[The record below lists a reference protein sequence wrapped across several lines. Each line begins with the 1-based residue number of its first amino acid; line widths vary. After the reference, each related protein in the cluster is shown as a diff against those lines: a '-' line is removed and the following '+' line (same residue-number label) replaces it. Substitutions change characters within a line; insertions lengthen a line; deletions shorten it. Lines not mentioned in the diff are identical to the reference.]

1 MNRILGHDKHR
12 HALQSA
18 AAAGKLHH
26 GWIFAGP
33 KGLGKA
39 GFAIEMAAWLLGNT
53 ASVDSLIAAGTHPD
67 FKILRRLPK
76 EDAAE
81 GKAVD
86 ETDLK
91 KNIAIDQIR
100 ALQRQM
106 ATKPSMGERRVVLI
120 DSIDDL
126 ETAGANAL
134 LKSLEEPPVGTIFF
148 CVSHAPDRLLPTLR
162 SRCQILRFEPLT
174 RDVMASALRQALK
187 SDDEDDDIEALI
199 DAGGGVPGRALSLAG
214 LGMAELDEALR
225 RIASTG
231 DADLTI
237 RSALAASL
245 SAKAAQA
252 RYEAFL
258 RRVPTFLSEEAIRTD
273 PTRLAPI
280 LSAWEA
286 ADALQ
291 AKALPLNIDKSSVV
305 LELANLV
312 ASTAQMPART
322 A

>member
-1 MNRILGHDKHR
+1 MNRIYGHEKHR
-12 HALQSA
+12 LALQSA
-18 AAAGKLHH
+18 AEAGKLHH
-26 GWIFAGP
+26 GWIFAGT

-39 GFAIEMAAWLLGNT
+39 GFAVEMAAWLLGNK
-53 ASVDSLIAAGTHPD
+53 ASVASLIAAGTHPD
-67 FKILRRLPK
+67 FKVLRRLPK
-76 EDAAE
+76 EDAVE

-86 ETDLK
+86 QNDLK

-120 DSIDDL
+120 DAIDDL
-126 ETAGANAL
+126 DAPGANAL
-134 LKSLEEPPVGTIFF
+134 LKSLEEPPAGTIFL

-162 SRCQILRFEPLT
+162 SRCQILRFEPLP
-174 RDVMASALRQALK
+174 RDAMASALRQALK
-187 SDDEDDDIEALI
+187 SNDEDDIEALI
-199 DAGGGVPGRALSLAG
+199 DSGAGVPGRALSLAG
-214 LGMAELDEALR
+214 LGIAELDEALR
-225 RIASTG
+225 RIAATG
-231 DADLTI
+231 DPDLSI

-245 SAKAAQA
+245 SLKAAHA

-258 RRVPTFLSEEAIRTD
+258 RRVPAFLNEEARRT
-273 PTRLAPI
+273 PPSHLAPI

-312 ASTAQMPART
+312 ASIVKAPAKV
-322 A
+322 

>member
-1 MNRILGHDKHR
+1 MTRIFGHNKHR
-12 HALQSA
+12 TAIQSA
-18 AAAGKLHH
+18 AETGKLHH

-33 KGLGKA
+33 KGIGKA

-53 ASVDSLIAAGTHPD
+53 MQADSLIAAGTHPD
-67 FKILRRLPK
+67 FKVLRRLPK
-76 EDAAE
+76 EDSTE

-86 ETDLK
+86 ENDLK

-106 ATKPSMGERRVVLI
+106 ATKPSMGERRIVLI
-120 DSIDDL
+120 DAIDDL
-126 ETAGANAL
+126 DAPGANAL
-134 LKSLEEPPVGTIFF
+134 LKSLEEPPAGTIFF

-162 SRCQILRFEPLT
+162 SRCQILRFEPLP

-187 SDDEDDDIEALI
+187 SNDEDDIEALI
-199 DAGGGVPGRALSLAG
+199 DTGGGVPGLALSLAG
-214 LGMAELDEALR
+214 LGIAELDETLR
-225 RIASTG
+225 RIAATG
-231 DADLTI
+231 DPDLLI

-245 SAKAAQA
+245 SLKAAHA

-258 RRVPTFLSEEAIRTD
+258 RRVPAFLCEEARRTH
-273 PTRLAPI
+273 PANLAPI
-280 LSAWEA
+280 LIAWEA

-291 AKALPLNIDKSSVV
+291 ARALPLNIDKSSVV

-312 ASTAQMPART
+312 ASIAKAPAK